1 MRPKFDWRI
10 YSWPAL
16 IACLVLLIANEI
28 ANPTFIY
35 QDNWQ
40 SVLLAAA
47 PFILTALA
55 QTAPVLSG
63 NGGLDL
69 SVGPL
74 AGLVSAVIASTL
86 GRNGITD
93 PVTTIAVAL
102 GIGIGSGLINGIL
115 VAVARVQPI
124 IATLGTFL
132 IYQGLTLEVLPTA
145 GGVAPP
151 WMHILTGSFL
161 GVPGILY
168 LLVLVGVLWLALG
181 MTAYKRNLMAVGGEL
196 RAAYTAGVNV
206 AAVRILAYVIAG
218 LMGAVAGIVF
228 TAVLNSAD
236 PTVGVPYTLTSVAAA
251 VLGGVSLMGGRG
263 GFLGAAAG
271 GALLFL
277 IQNLFT
283 VAQVSVF
290 YIQVAYGAILLAAL
304 ALNALSDHLRRRGM
318 AAIDA

>member
-1 MRPKFDWRI
+1 MTARFDFRG
-10 YSWPAL
+10 YAWPAL
-16 IACLVLLIANEI
+16 VGCLILLIANEI

-40 SVLLAAA
+40 SVMLAAA

-93 PVTTIAVAL
+93 PVSTIAAAL
-102 GIGIGSGLINGIL
+102 GIGVASGLFNGIL

-132 IYQGLTLEVLPTA
+132 VYQGLTLEVLPTA

-151 WMHILTGSFL
+151 WMHILVGGFL
-161 GVPGILY
+161 GVPGVFY
-168 LLVLVGVLWLALG
+168 LLVAIGLLWLALG
-181 MTAYKRNLMAVGGEL
+181 RTAYKRNLMAVGGEL

-206 AAVRILAYVIAG
+206 VGVRILAYVIAG
-218 LMGAVAGIVF
+218 LMSAVAGIVF

-236 PTVGVPYTLTSVAAA
+236 PTVGMPYTLSSVAAV

-290 YIQVAYGAILLAAL
+290 YIQVAYGAILLVAL
-304 ALNALSDHLRRRGM
+304 ALNAISDRLRRRTVSS
-318 AAIDA
+318 